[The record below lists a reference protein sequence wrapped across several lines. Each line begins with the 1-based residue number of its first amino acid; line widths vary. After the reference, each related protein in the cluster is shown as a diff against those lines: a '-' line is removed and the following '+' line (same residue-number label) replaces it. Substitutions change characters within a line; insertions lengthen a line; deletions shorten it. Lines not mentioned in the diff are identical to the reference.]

1 MQLDIISDTVCPW
14 CYIGKKRLE
23 KAQVERPTIDFNIN
37 WRPFQLDPT
46 IPAEGVDRQAYIERK
61 FGAERAKSAGNA
73 IREAGEMEGI
83 SFAFDK
89 IKRSPNT
96 LDSHRLIKW
105 AGSAGVQNKVVD
117 QLFARYFEEGENIGD
132 HSVLLEAA
140 TDAGMDTDIVRSLL
154 KSDSDL
160 KQTQLEDQ
168 QAREMGI
175 SGVPCFLFESKFAI
189 VGAQEVSSL
198 TRYIDKVEAK
208 LLQQADAG

>member
-23 KAQVERPTIDFNIN
+23 KAQIERPTIDFNIN

-83 SFAFDK
+83 SFAFDQ

-117 QLFARYFEEGENIGD
+117 QLFARYFEKGENIGD
-132 HSVLLEAA
+132 HGVLLEAA
-140 TDAGMDTDIVRSLL
+140 SDAGMDVDIVRDLL
-154 KSDSDL
+154 ASDSDL
-160 KQTQLEDQ
+160 KQTELEDY

-175 SGVPCFLFESKFAI
+175 SGVPCFLFEGKFAI

-208 LLQQADAG
+208 LLQQADS

>member
-23 KAQVERPTIDFNIN
+23 KAQMERPTIDFKIN

-46 IPAEGVDRQAYIERK
+46 IPAEGVDRQAYIEAK

-89 IKRSPNT
+89 IMRSPNT

-105 AGSAGVQNKVVD
+105 AGSAGVQDKVVD
-117 QLFARYFEEGENIGD
+117 QLFARYFENGENIGE

-140 TDAGMDTDIVRSLL
+140 SDSGMDVDIVRELL
-154 KSDSDL
+154 ASDSDL
-160 KQTQLEDQ
+160 KQTQLEDK

-175 SGVPCFLFESKFAI
+175 SGVPCFLFEGKFAI

-208 LLQQADAG
+208 LLQQAAS

>member
-23 KAQVERPTIDFNIN
+23 KAQLERPAIDFKIN

-117 QLFARYFEEGENIGD
+117 QLFARYFEDGENIGE

-140 TDAGMDTDIVRSLL
+140 ADAGMDVDIVRDLL

-175 SGVPCFLFESKFAI
+175 TGVPCFLFEGKFAI

-208 LLQQADAG
+208 LLQQAAS

>member
-23 KAQVERPTIDFNIN
+23 KAQLERPAIDFKIN

-105 AGSAGVQNKVVD
+105 AGSAGGQNKVVD
-117 QLFARYFEEGENIGD
+117 QLFARYFEDGENIGE

-140 TDAGMDTDIVRSLL
+140 ADAGMDVDIVRDLL

-175 SGVPCFLFESKFAI
+175 TGVPCFLFEGKFAI

-208 LLQQADAG
+208 LLQQAAS

>member
-23 KAQVERPTIDFNIN
+23 KAQIERPQIDFNIN

-46 IPAEGVDRQAYIERK
+46 IPTEGVDRQAYLNRK

-117 QLFARYFEEGENIGD
+117 QLFERYFENGENIGE

-140 TDAGMDTDIVRSLL
+140 KDAGMDVDIVRELL
-154 KSDSDL
+154 ASDSDL
-160 KQTQLEDQ
+160 KQTELEDH

-175 SGVPCFLFESKFAI
+175 SGVPCFLFEGKFAI

-208 LLQQADAG
+208 ILQQAAG

>member
-23 KAQVERPTIDFNIN
+23 KAQLERPAIDFKIN

-46 IPAEGVDRQAYIERK
+46 IPAEGVDRQTYIERK

-117 QLFARYFEEGENIGD
+117 QLFARYFEDGENIGE

-140 TDAGMDTDIVRSLL
+140 ADAGMDVDIVRDLL

-175 SGVPCFLFESKFAI
+175 TGVPCFLFEGKFAI

-208 LLQQADAG
+208 LLQQAAS

>member
-23 KAQVERPTIDFNIN
+23 KAQIERPTIDFNIN

-46 IPAEGVDRQAYIERK
+46 IPAEGVDRQAYLNRK

-117 QLFARYFEEGENIGD
+117 QLFVRYFENGENIGE

-140 TDAGMDTDIVRSLL
+140 KDAGMDVDIVRDLL
-154 KSDSDL
+154 ASDSDL
-160 KQTQLEDQ
+160 KQTELEDH

-175 SGVPCFLFESKFAI
+175 SGVPCFLFEGKFAI

-208 LLQQADAG
+208 ILQQAAD

>member
-23 KAQVERPTIDFNIN
+23 KAQIERPTIDFNIN

-46 IPAEGVDRQAYIERK
+46 IPAEGVDRQAYLNRK

-117 QLFARYFEEGENIGD
+117 QLFVRYFENGENIGE

-140 TDAGMDTDIVRSLL
+140 KDAGMDVDIVRELL
-154 KSDSDL
+154 ASDSDL
-160 KQTQLEDQ
+160 KQTELEDH

-175 SGVPCFLFESKFAI
+175 SGVPCFLFEGKFAI

-208 LLQQADAG
+208 ILQQAAD

>member
-1 MQLDIISDTVCPW
+1 
-14 CYIGKKRLE
+14 
-23 KAQVERPTIDFNIN
+23 
-37 WRPFQLDPT
+37 
-46 IPAEGVDRQAYIERK
+46 
-61 FGAERAKSAGNA
+61 
-73 IREAGEMEGI
+73 MEGI

-117 QLFARYFEEGENIGD
+117 QLFERYFENGENIGE

-140 TDAGMDTDIVRSLL
+140 KDAGMDVDIVRDLL
-154 KSDSDL
+154 ASDSDL
-160 KQTQLEDQ
+160 KQTELEDH

-175 SGVPCFLFESKFAI
+175 SGVPCFLFEGKFAI

-208 LLQQADAG
+208 ILQQAAD

>member
-23 KAQVERPTIDFNIN
+23 KAQLERPLIDFEIN

-117 QLFARYFEEGENIGD
+117 QLFARYFEDGENIGE

-140 TDAGMDTDIVRSLL
+140 TDAGMDVDIVRDLL

-175 SGVPCFLFESKFAI
+175 SGVPCFLFEGKFAI

-208 LLQQADAG
+208 LLQQAPS